1 MARSTRYEENLRRIQ
16 DVLDDKH
23 DGKIQSGYTPEN
35 AIHEVGDIW
44 TDFDG
49 VKWEQKTGYR
59 VKVSNTGNI
68 GIFDKQCK
76 DCDKPCTKSFDVDTY
91 NRMERCYNCQVQF
104 EEDLKYEKK
113 NRIGTNGNKWQ
124 FWVKLQQLKRWDAI
138 DEEIEQ
144 FMMNRFKENEKNP
157 FDKSVVNA
165 MANANISMEL
175 KKNKT

>member
-1 MARSTRYEENLRRIQ
+1 MLRNL
-16 DVLDDKH
+16 
-23 DGKIQSGYTPEN
+23 
-35 AIHEVGDIW
+35 
-44 TDFDG
+44 
-49 VKWEQKTGYR
+49 VK
-59 VKVSNTGNI
+59 
-68 GIFDKQCK
+68 
-76 DCDKPCTKSFDVDTY
+76 
-91 NRMERCYNCQVQF
+91 
-104 EEDLKYEKK
+104 
-113 NRIGTNGNKWQ
+113 RIGQNGNKWQ